1 MPVSGGFAGVDIF
14 FVISGFVISQLILRE
29 WERTNTFSFKNFYR
43 RRFKRLVPALSL
55 MTSVVAIASAFFLSS
70 GGSFQ
75 KGIYAGIGATLFIA
89 NFVLHFSTGGY
100 FDLPAASNPMLHTW
114 SLSIEEQ
121 FYFFF
126 PVLLVL
132 IMSYAIHK
140 KKSSRRALFLVG
152 VLAAISLGTVLLA
165 QWGVEIRFINRGQ
178 ILFYSPITRAWEF
191 AAGTLIAIALSQG
204 YRVTRARLFTV
215 IAYALLV
222 YSLFFIKEGSAWPSA
237 VTLAPVLGTALL
249 ILAGADK
256 DSPSHRFLGT
266 KVMRSIGDF
275 SYSWYLWHWPFI
287 VFARSISD
295 SKIML
300 TGAVLASFVVAALSY
315 KYVENPLRLRKV
327 SEKSDWRM
335 IRAAIALPLV
345 VSIGV
350 LLIAPHVTPNSSQSA
365 ALVSD
370 VTPEHLGRTLGC
382 HEDTT
387 MTQRDLTKCTWSGRG
402 APIYLIG
409 DSQADA
415 LSDGVVLAAKQLNR
429 PLTIATISSC
439 PPMVLD
445 IKQIGAVRD
454 RSSKTRCSDFAK
466 SALAY
471 LKSAPRGTV
480 ILAMTDQYWRES
492 GWAPVVNANAV
503 VGVKSK
509 MAVTQKALTSFISS
523 VRESGHRVII
533 VGTVPQFNYQVG
545 NPAAGLIAWSPK
557 SCSNINLVANRCN
570 PALALSDAQSVQGA
584 SWAMEAQIAHSTGAS
599 FVDLRVELCPAAR
612 CETFTKGHWIY
623 RDANH
628 ISVWESRALAPVMAS
643 ALKN

>member
-1 MPVSGGFAGVDIF
+1 M
-14 FVISGFVISQLILRE
+14 ILRE

-55 MTSVVAIASAFFLSS
+55 MTSIIAIASAFFLSS
-70 GGSFQ
+70 GGSLQ

-132 IMSYAIHK
+132 IMSYAIYK
-140 KKSSRRALFLVG
+140 KKSSRLALLLVA
-152 VLAAISLGTVLLA
+152 VLAALSLATVLLA
-165 QWGVEIRFINRGQ
+165 QAGVEIRFINRGQ

-204 YRVTRARLFTV
+204 YRVTRAPLFTA
-215 IAYALLV
+215 IGYALLT
-222 YSLFFIKEGSAWPSA
+222 YSLFFISEGSAWPSG

-249 ILAGADK
+249 LLAGADA
-256 DSPSHRFLGT
+256 DSPSHHILGS
-266 KVMRSIGDF
+266 KAMRSIGDL

-287 VFARSISD
+287 VFARSLSD
-295 SKIML
+295 PTSNSKIAL
-300 TGAVLASFVVAALSY
+300 GSAVIASFIVAGLSY
-315 KYVENPLRLRKV
+315 KYVENPLRLRNV

-335 IRAAIALPLV
+335 IRAAIALPLI
-345 VSIGV
+345 VSVGV
-350 LLIAPHVTPNSSQSA
+350 LLIAPHATSTSSQSA

-382 HEDTT
+382 HADTAIPA
-387 MTQRDLTKCTWSGRG
+387 RDLSKCTWSGIG

-415 LSDGVVLAAKQLNR
+415 LSDGVVLAAKELNR

-445 IKQIGAVRD
+445 IKQIGVAQE

-466 SALAY
+466 SVLTY
-471 LKSAPRGTV
+471 LKSAPRG
-480 ILAMTDQYWRES
+480 ILILGMTDQYWRER
-492 GWAPVVNANAV
+492 GWAPVVNGRAV
-503 VGVKSK
+503 MGVKSK
-509 MAVTQKALTSFISS
+509 MAVTRKALSSFISS
-523 VRESGHRVII
+523 LKESGYEVVL

-557 SCSNINLVANRCN
+557 SCSNIKLVANRCN
-570 PALALSDAQSVQGA
+570 PTLALSDAQSVQGA
-584 SWAMEAQIAHSTGAS
+584 SWEMEAEIAHSTSAG
-599 FVDLRVELCPAAR
+599 FVDLRAELCPGGI
-612 CETFTKGHWIY
+612 CQTFTKGHWIY

-628 ISVWESRALAPVMAS
+628 ISVWESRALAPLIAS

>member
-1 MPVSGGFAGVDIF
+1 MDIF

-29 WERTNTFSFKNFYR
+29 WESTSSFSFKNFYR

-70 GGSFQ
+70 GGSLQ
-75 KGIYAGIGATLFIA
+75 KSIYAGIGATLFVA

-140 KKSSRRALFLVG
+140 KKSSRRALLLVG
-152 VLAAISLGTVLLA
+152 ALAAISLGTVLLA
-165 QWGVEIRFINRGQ
+165 QLGFAIPGITQGQ

-191 AAGTLIAIALSQG
+191 AAGTLIAIALSQRF
-204 YRVTRARLFTV
+204 RVKRA
-215 IAYALLV
+215 ALLTYLGFAV
-222 YSLFFIKEGSAWPSA
+222 VIYSLFFIKEGSAWPSA

-256 DSPSHRFLGT
+256 ESPSHRFLGS

-287 VFARSISD
+287 VFARSLSDPKSAD
-295 SKIML
+295 SKIVL
-300 TGAVLASFVVAALSY
+300 GFAVVASFVVAALSY

-335 IRAAIALPLV
+335 IRAAIALPLI
-345 VSIGV
+345 VSVGV
-350 LLIAPHVTPNSSQSA
+350 LLIAPHVTPTSSQSA
-365 ALVSD
+365 ALASD
-370 VTPEHLGRTLGC
+370 VTPEHLGRTHGC
-382 HEDTT
+382 HVDTPLS
-387 MTQRDLTKCTWSGRG
+387 QRALPACTWAGTG

-415 LSDGVVLAAKQLNR
+415 LSDGVVLMAKELDR
-429 PLTIATISSC
+429 PLTIATASNC
-439 PPMVLD
+439 PPMVLNF
-445 IKQIGAVRD
+445 QLAGSARD
-454 RSSKTRCSDFAK
+454 RSNPKRCALFAQGAIK
-466 SALAY
+466 F
-471 LKSAPRGTV
+471 LKSAVHGTV
-480 ILAMTDQYWRES
+480 LLVMSDQYWRES
-492 GWAPVVNANAV
+492 DFAL
-503 VGVKSK
+503 VGNGGRVSS
-509 MAVTQKALTSFISS
+509 ASARTLAAGNALTSFIS
-523 VRESGHRVII
+523 EIKLSGHQVVLI
-533 VGTVPQFNYQVG
+533 GTVPQFNYVVG
-545 NPAAGLIAWSPK
+545 KPEAGLIAWSPQT
-557 SCSNINLVANRCN
+557 CSNINLMANKCN
-570 PALALSDAQSVQGA
+570 PTLKLSDAQRVQGA
-584 SWAMEAQIAHSTGAS
+584 SWAMEAQVATATGAT
-599 FVDLRVELCPAAR
+599 FVDLRSEICPAGT
-612 CETFTKGHWIY
+612 CQTFAKGHWIY

-628 ISVWESRALAPVMAS
+628 MSVWESQALAPVIAS

>member
-1 MPVSGGFAGVDIF
+1 
-14 FVISGFVISQLILRE
+14 
-29 WERTNTFSFKNFYR
+29 
-43 RRFKRLVPALSL
+43 
-55 MTSVVAIASAFFLSS
+55 MTSLVAIASAVFLSS
-70 GGSFQ
+70 GGSLQ
-75 KGIYAGIGATLFIA
+75 KGIYAGIGATLFVA

-126 PVLLVL
+126 PLLLVAV
-132 IMSYAIHK
+132 MSYAIHK
-140 KKSSRRALFLVG
+140 KKSSRLALGIVSALA
-152 VLAAISLGTVLLA
+152 VLSLGTVLLA
-165 QWGVEIRFINRGQ
+165 QAGIEIRFINRGQ

-204 YRVTRARLFTV
+204 YRVTRARIFTV
-215 IAYALLV
+215 AGFALLI
-222 YSLFFIKEGSAWPSA
+222 YSLFFMNEGSAWPSSF
-237 VTLAPVLGTALL
+237 TLAPVLGSALL

-350 LLIAPHVTPNSSQSA
+350 LLIAPHVTPTSSQSA
-365 ALVSD
+365 ALASD
-370 VTPEHLGRTLGC
+370 VTPEHFGRTHGC
-382 HEDTT
+382 HVDTP
-387 MTQRDLTKCTWSGRG
+387 MNQRNLATCTWAGSG
-402 APIYLIG
+402 APMYLIG

-415 LSDGVVLAAKQLNR
+415 LSDGLVIAAKELNR

-439 PPMVLD
+439 PPMLLD
-445 IKQIGAVRD
+445 IKQIGTTRD
-454 RSSKTRCSDFAK
+454 RSSTTRCSDFAK
-466 SALAY
+466 SALSY
-471 LKSAPRGTV
+471 LKSAPHGTV
-480 ILAMTDQYWRES
+480 FLAMTDQYWREA
-492 GWAPVVNANAV
+492 GWAPVVNGKAV
-503 VGVKSK
+503 VGMSAK
-509 MAVTQKALTSFISS
+509 MAVSEEALTAFISK
-523 VRESGHRVII
+523 VKASGHQVVL
-533 VGTVPQFNYQVG
+533 VGTVPQFNYDAQ
-545 NPAAGLIAWSPK
+545 NLAAGLIAWSPK
-557 SCSNINLVANRCN
+557 SCSNINLVANKCN
-570 PALALSDAQSVQGA
+570 PTLKLADALKVQGT
-584 SWAMEAQIAHSTGAS
+584 SWAMEARVATSTGAT
-599 FVDLRVELCPAAR
+599 FLDLRSELCPKGT
-612 CETFTKGHWIY
+612 CQTFAHGHWIY
-623 RDANH
+623 LDANH
-628 ISVWESRALAPVMAS
+628 ISVWESRALAPDLESV
-643 ALKN
+643 LKN